1 MCAARIGSMRGIV
14 YLIKFKFYFLYKFV
28 RRSKVALMTRIN
40 ANIPPIHLI
49 DQHLFAEYREMVRIP
64 NAVSKN
70 YEKALTAIKSA
81 PKEYKLGAG
90 HVVFHYNK
98 LKYLHKRFLSI
109 KAELNKRGVVNNMG
123 DDMFNGLPVDLYN
136 DADLTYANA
145 IVLPRIMER
154 ISGMKRVTYYGKTI
168 NLKDYLNILN

>member
-1 MCAARIGSMRGIV
+1 
-14 YLIKFKFYFLYKFV
+14 
-28 RRSKVALMTRIN
+28 MTRIN

-64 NAVSKN
+64 NAVNKD
-70 YEKALTAIKSA
+70 YHKALLAIQKA

-109 KAELNKRGVVNNMG
+109 KAELTKRGIANNMG
-123 DDMFNGLPVDLYN
+123 DSMFNNLPEDLYN
-136 DADLTYANA
+136 DADLAYANP
-145 IVLPRIMER
+145 IVLPRIIER
-154 ISGMKRVTYYGKTI
+154 IAGMKRVTYYGKQI
-168 NLKDYLNILN
+168 NLENYLNILN